1 MTIRVLIADDQAL
14 LRAGFRMILDAQED
28 MEVVGEAGDGAQ
40 AVELTGR
47 LLPHVVLLDIRMP
60 NMDGIDA
67 TRRITARGPSSAPRV
82 VILTTYDLDEYV
94 FDALASGASG
104 FLLKDVPPEDLVRAV
119 RVAAEGEALLA
130 PSVTRRLVEQFVR
143 QRPAA
148 EEATRRLAAL
158 TDRETEV
165 LRLVARGMSSAEIAA
180 TLFLG
185 ESTVKTHVGH
195 ILEKL
200 DLRDRVQAVILAYE
214 AGLVRAGQLEEA

>member
-47 LLPHVVLLDIRMP
+47 LLPHVVLMDIRMP